1 MEQSC
6 CQKRKLLQV
15 VDFAGGRMA
24 SFSAGRAF
32 LISAILLMS
41 VVAVAQNAQSD
52 LPSAPEAKVAP
63 GPAAEPA
70 KPAAPPPSVAKA
82 TPAPESSA
90 PPSSDKKQ
98 ATMQTPAVRLA
109 SARTVLITRT
119 RGGDIPYDVI
129 RTTIDGW
136 GRFTLVKSTEQADL
150 VIEVSSSGGNNDVRV
165 SSNMGT
171 SPRTG
176 QLEQGSSTTRDLS
189 SSEVSLTVID
199 GSNKRVLWHGT
210 ESAKYAMKQ
219 KARENNLVE
228 ASERLASKFHDRL
241 EPVEV
246 H

>member
-1 MEQSC
+1 
-6 CQKRKLLQV
+6 
-15 VDFAGGRMA
+15 MA
-24 SFSAGRAF
+24 SFNARRAF
-32 LISAILLMS
+32 LISAILMMS
-41 VVAVAQNAQSD
+41 VAAVAQNAQSD

-63 GPAAEPA
+63 GPVDEPE
-70 KPAAPPPSVAKA
+70 KPAAPPAAVAKA
-82 TPAPESSA
+82 SPAPAAEPSA
-90 PPSSDKKQ
+90 PPSSDKQSDKKQ
-98 ATMQTPAVRLA
+98 AVMQTPALRLA

-136 GRFTLVKSTEQADL
+136 GRFTLVKSTEHADL
-150 VIEVSSSGGNNDVRV
+150 VIEVSSSGGNGDVRI

-176 QLEQGSSTTRDLS
+176 QPEQGSSSTRDIS

-199 GSNKRVLWHGT
+199 GNNKRVLWHGT

-228 ASERLASKFHDRL
+228 ASEKLASKFHDRL
-241 EPVEV
+241 EPTEA

>member
-1 MEQSC
+1 
-6 CQKRKLLQV
+6 
-15 VDFAGGRMA
+15 MA
-24 SFSAGRAF
+24 SFNAGRAF
-32 LISAILLMS
+32 LFSAILVMS

-63 GPAAEPA
+63 DTATEPA
-70 KPAAPPPSVAKA
+70 RPAAPSLPVAKA
-82 TPAPESSA
+82 TPAPATEPSA

-98 ATMQTPAVRLA
+98 AVMQTPAVRLA

-136 GRFTLVKSTEQADL
+136 GRFTLVKSTAQADL
-150 VIEVSSSGGNNDVRV
+150 VIEVSSSGGNSDVRV

-176 QLEQGSSTTRDLS
+176 QIEQGSSSTHDLS
-189 SSEVSLTVID
+189 AAEVSLTVID
-199 GSNKRVLWHGT
+199 GANRRVLWHGT
-210 ESAKYAMKQ
+210 ETAKYSMKQ

-241 EPVEV
+241 EPIDT

>member
-1 MEQSC
+1 
-6 CQKRKLLQV
+6 
-15 VDFAGGRMA
+15 MA
-24 SFSAGRAF
+24 SFNAGRAF
-32 LISAILLMS
+32 LISAILVTS

-63 GPAAEPA
+63 GPAAEPE
-70 KPAAPPPSVAKA
+70 KPVAPPPPAAKA
-82 TPAPESSA
+82 SPAPSPEPSA

-98 ATMQTPAVRLA
+98 VVMQTPAVRLA

-150 VIEVSSSGGNNDVRV
+150 VIEVSSSGGNSDVRV
-165 SSNMGT
+165 GSNMGT

-176 QLEQGSSTTRDLS
+176 QLEQGSSSSRDLS
-189 SSEVSLTVID
+189 SAEVSLTVID

-219 KARENNLVE
+219 KTRENNLVE
-228 ASERLASKFHDRL
+228 ASEKLASKFHDRL
-241 EPVEV
+241 EPMEA

>member
-1 MEQSC
+1 
-6 CQKRKLLQV
+6 
-15 VDFAGGRMA
+15 MA
-24 SFSAGRAF
+24 SFKAGCAF
-32 LISAILLMS
+32 LTSVFVLMS
-41 VVAVAQNAQSD
+41 VAAVAQNAQSD

-63 GPAAEPA
+63 GPSAEPA
-70 KPAAPPPSVAKA
+70 KPAAPPAPVAKA
-82 TPAPESSA
+82 SPAPATEPSA
-90 PPSSDKKQ
+90 PPSPDKKQ
-98 ATMQTPAVRLA
+98 AVMQTPAVRLA

-150 VIEVSSSGGNNDVRV
+150 VIEVSSSGGNSDVRV

-176 QLEQGSSTTRDLS
+176 QPEQGTSSTRDLS
-189 SSEVSLTVID
+189 SAEVSLTVMD
-199 GSNKRVLWHGT
+199 GTNKRVLWHGT

-228 ASERLASKFHDRL
+228 ASEKLASKFHDRL